1 MSKQYEH
8 SELQK
13 DPPCSMPEN
22 NEENLASEASGNQK
36 PEGVTRRKFVALA
49 GTLLAVTTLGTSG
62 IMAFARDNN
71 IDVAFPV
78 SGGYLIVDSMRCC
91 GCQNCMMACA
101 MTHHGVTNPGLARI
115 QIVGDSFQH
124 FPYDMTI
131 FQCHQCAEPKCVSVC
146 PTGACHIDEENDN
159 VRVVDPDKCIGCMQ
173 CISACPNSPSR
184 LQWNSEDKH
193 SQKCDLC
200 TNTPFWEHE
209 VGPDG
214 VRACELVCPERAI
227 KFVKELPKETGGSQ
241 YDVDLRTGTSW
252 PSMMTYA
259 VGATGNPGSEGS
271 SAKK

>member
-1 MSKQYEH
+1 
-8 SELQK
+8 
-13 DPPCSMPEN
+13 
-22 NEENLASEASGNQK
+22 
-36 PEGVTRRKFVALA
+36 
-49 GTLLAVTTLGTSG
+49 
-62 IMAFARDNN
+62 
-71 IDVAFPV
+71 
-78 SGGYLIVDSMRCC
+78 
-91 GCQNCMMACA
+91 
-101 MTHHGVTNPGLARI
+101 
-115 QIVGDSFQH
+115 
-124 FPYDMTI
+124 
-131 FQCHQCAEPKCVSVC
+131 
-146 PTGACHIDEENDN
+146 
-159 VRVVDPDKCIGCMQ
+159 MQ

-184 LQWNSEDKH
+184 LQWNNEDKH

-214 VRACELVCPERAI
+214 VRACESVCPERAI